1 MKQLKP
7 NLLLNSPPSEPTNF
21 NSQEHQNVLR
31 IELSYPPN
39 EKKGT
44 KLKLTID
51 WQSMR
56 SRDLSGIERWSARLI
71 VKTRYFREW
80 RTMAR
85 NGT

>member
-1 MKQLKP
+1 MI
-7 NLLLNSPPSEPTNF
+7 NF

-56 SRDLSGIERWSARLI
+56 RFEWDRKMERTVDCKNALFPR
-71 VKTRYFREW
+71 VE
-80 RTMAR
+80 
-85 NGT
+85 NDGT